1 MVDMFP
7 LVIRPRIAV
16 PRRRDELLTRQ
27 RLLDELLRLLGNR
40 LVIISAPAGYGK
52 TSLLVDF
59 VHHLEWPVCWYAID
73 DLDADPLRFI
83 AHFVSALQVR
93 FPQFGRAALGI
104 LRSSSQDRLNLDMLV
119 AAVVNEVYEHIS
131 EHFVFVL
138 DDYHLVDSSRPINQF
153 VSRFLQAVTEN
164 CHLFVASRTLLTLP
178 DLALLVARSEVGG
191 VGVDELCFQPDE
203 IQALFLQNQR
213 QVLPTNLARELA
225 RKTEGW
231 ITGVLL
237 SGQSPGGAL
246 PASRGTLKAT
256 GLSLDGYLAQQVLEK
271 QPEEIQIFLLRT
283 ALLEEFNA
291 GFCAEVIGPA
301 LNLDLNWV
309 ALMESA
315 MRNNLFILP
324 VGEESIW
331 LRYHHLFLE
340 FLQNRMLQQRP
351 EESKSIQA
359 RLAAVY
365 AGRGEWERAYRVY
378 QRLGQLA
385 NQANLLEQ
393 AGPELMST
401 GRLNTL
407 AEWLSTLPDE
417 LRLARPV
424 LLSLQGGVAIMRG
437 ELPQARALL
446 DQAIAG
452 LRQGGDPYQLS
463 TALARRVVGLRLLGQ
478 YPLALADAEEALAV
492 LAGLGPSRVLAEAM
506 RARGTVLI
514 TMGEVREAFEQLSQA
529 YALFQTLG
537 DTTSA
542 ARLLMEMG
550 ITRRQLGQLDEAEAA
565 YTQALALW
573 EADGNLAWQA
583 NLLNNLG
590 VLQHERGEYLA
601 AAHSLERAIECARLA
616 GYLRMEVFALAGLG
630 DLYRDLEAF
639 NEAAEAY
646 RQAIIV
652 VGRLEERYLLFYLDL
667 ARGILARRQ
676 KQYTTAREMLSSAMA
691 RVDAGLSPAERA
703 QCVLQQA
710 SLDLLQGQFESV
722 MPALTEITAFFASR
736 KLRVEVACCQ
746 FLAMLAASGQGDSPS
761 AQKYAQ
767 QFMETWDSPKAW
779 PPLVSVAREFVHLL
793 EPAQAVLE
801 PLARRLLRQTAQ
813 LDQRL
818 PGLRR
823 QLRPQAGVVPLG
835 PAQVQIVALGKVE
848 VLVNHAPV
856 SSADWRTPAA
866 RELLFLLLARPQG
879 LSKEQIGLIFWPDAS
894 PIQLWQRFRTLVYRL
909 RRAVGR
915 EVVLFGPDEIYA
927 FNTGLDY
934 EYDVEAFERKL
945 DLIQRDH
952 DPALKLR
959 HLQQATRLYQGP
971 YLPEMDTE
979 WVLSERERLR
989 LRCLDALVQAATLAL
1004 DLKRPEQ
1011 TLQICRQAF
1020 TVDPGSEESHRLA
1033 MRSYAAN
1040 GDRAGL
1046 IRQYQLCRQALQDEY
1061 GAELSPQTKRLYEE
1075 LTREN

>member
-73 DLDADPLRFI
+73 DLDVDPLRFI

-93 FPQFGRAALGI
+93 FPQFGRTALGI
-104 LRSSSQDRLNLDMLV
+104 LRSSTQDRLNLDMLV
-119 AAVVNEVYEHIS
+119 AAVVNEVYEHIP

-138 DDYHLVDSSRPINQF
+138 DDYHLVDSSRPVNQF

-191 VGVDELCFQPDE
+191 IGVDELCFQPDE

-237 SGQSPGGAL
+237 SGQSPGSL
-246 PASRGTLKAT
+246 PAGRSTLKAI
-256 GLSLDGYLAQQVLEK
+256 GLSLDSYLAQQVLEK

-291 GFCAEVIGPA
+291 GFCGEVIGPA

-309 ALMESA
+309 ALMEA
-315 MRNNLFILP
+315 ALRNNLFILP

-351 EESKSIQA
+351 EEAKSIQA
-359 RLAAVY
+359 RLATVY

-393 AGPELMST
+393 AGPDLMST

-407 AEWLSTLPDE
+407 AEWLKTLPDD

-437 ELPQARALL
+437 ELPQARVLL
-446 DQAIAG
+446 DQAVAG

-463 TALARRVVGLRLLGQ
+463 IALSRRVAGLRLLGQ
-478 YPLALADAEEALAV
+478 YPLALADAEESLAV
-492 LAGLGPSRVLAEAM
+492 VADLGPSRALAEAM

-514 TMGEVREAFEQLSQA
+514 MMGEVRAAFEQLAQA

-542 ARLLMEMG
+542 ARLLMDMG

-601 AAHSLERAIECARLA
+601 AAHSLERSIECARLA
-616 GYLRMEVFALAGLG
+616 GYSRMEVFALAGLG

-652 VGRLEERYLLFYLDL
+652 AGRLEERYLLFYLDL

-676 KQYTTAREMLSSAMA
+676 GQYTTAREMLASALA

-703 QCVLQQA
+703 QCILQQA
-710 SLDLLQGQFESV
+710 GLDLLQGQLESLGPV
-722 MPALTEITAFFASR
+722 LAETTAFFASH
-736 KLRVEVACCQ
+736 KLRVELACAQ
-746 FLAMLAASGQGDSPS
+746 LLAMLAAAGRGDPT
-761 AQKYAQ
+761 AARGYAR
-767 QFMETWDSPKAW
+767 QFLETWDSPRPW
-779 PPLVSVAREFVHLL
+779 PPLVVVAHEFAHLL
-793 EPAQAVLE
+793 EPAAVQAMLE
-801 PLARRLLRQTAQ
+801 PLAARLLRQVVQ

-848 VLVNHAPV
+848 VLVNRAPV
-856 SSADWRTPAA
+856 SGADWRTPAA
-866 RELLFLLLARPQG
+866 RELLFLLLSRPQG

-894 PIQLWQRFRTLVYRL
+894 PMQLWQRFRTLVYRL

-945 DLIQRDH
+945 DLAQQDN
-952 DPALKLR
+952 DPVLKLR

-971 YLPEMDTE
+971 YLPEIDTE

-989 LRCLDALVQAATLAL
+989 QRCLDALIQAATLAL
-1004 DLKRPEQ
+1004 NLKHPEQ
-1011 TLQICRQAF
+1011 TLQICRHAF
-1020 TVDPGSEESHRLA
+1020 AVDPGSEESHRLA
-1033 MRSYAAN
+1033 MRSYAAS
-1040 GDRAGL
+1040 GDRAAL

-1061 GAELSPQTKRLYEE
+1061 GAELSPQTKKLYQE
-1075 LTREN
+1075 LTRL